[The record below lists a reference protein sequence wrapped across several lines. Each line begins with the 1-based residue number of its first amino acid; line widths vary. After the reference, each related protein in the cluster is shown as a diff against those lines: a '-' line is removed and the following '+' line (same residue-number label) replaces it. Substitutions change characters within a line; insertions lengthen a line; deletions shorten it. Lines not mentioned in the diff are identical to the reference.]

1 MDKSENVNLP
11 FRRILITGGAGFI
24 GSRLA
29 IHLRQVAPSSQ
40 IVVLDNLCRK
50 GSSLNLA
57 LLLDHGV
64 EFIEGDIRNSADL
77 NRIDGDL
84 IIACAA
90 EPSVMAGLNSSPR
103 YVLETNLLGTLQSL
117 EWARERGAAIYFFSS
132 SRIYPLSHVG
142 GIPVVEEESRFEWR
156 IEDAALSNY
165 LGRDGIKLG
174 FPTDGVKSMYG
185 ATKLSSED
193 LIREYAHSYDLPSMI
208 TRFGV
213 VSGAGQMG
221 QVQQGVLAYWTGK
234 HFFKQGLMYKGFGG
248 TGKQVRDFLPI
259 EDLCSLVIKQLERV
273 PESRAS
279 LYQAA
284 GGRNF
289 SVSLKELTAI
299 CQEVTG
305 QNVEINSVA
314 ESHQND
320 LPILM
325 LDSSLARVE
334 FQWEPTITAK
344 ELVGRIH
351 AWLIQNEKDL
361 KPIFCG
367 S

>member
-1 MDKSENVNLP
+1 MVKSGNVSLP

-29 IHLRQVAPSSQ
+29 IHIRQIAPTCEV
-40 IVVLDNLCRK
+40 VVLDNLTRK
-50 GSSLNLA
+50 GSSLNLG
-57 LLLDHGV
+57 LLQDHGV
-64 EFIEGDIRNSADL
+64 EFIKGDIRNSADL
-77 NRIDGDL
+77 APIDGDL

-90 EPSVMAGLNSSPR
+90 EPSVMAGINSSPR
-103 YVLETNLLGTLQSL
+103 YVIETNLLGTLQSL

-132 SRIYPLSHVG
+132 SRIYPLNHVG
-142 GIPVVEEESRFEWR
+142 SIPVFEGETRFEWNA
-156 IEDAALSNY
+156 EESNFKKH

-185 ATKLSSED
+185 TTKLSSED

-221 QVQQGVLAYWTGK
+221 QAQQGVLAFWAGK
-234 HFFKQGLMYKGFGG
+234 HFFEQSLVYKGFGG
-248 TGKQVRDFLPI
+248 AGKQVRDFLPI
-259 EDLCSLVIKQLERV
+259 EDLCALVVKQLGQV
-273 PESRAS
+273 PESRAV

-284 GGRNF
+284 GGRDF
-289 SVSLKELTAI
+289 SVSLMELTKI

-305 QNVEINSVA
+305 NKVLINSVA

-325 LDSSLARVE
+325 LDSSTARRD
-334 FQWEPTITAK
+334 FDWEPTITARD
-344 ELVGRIH
+344 LVGRIYE
-351 AWLIQNEKDL
+351 WLVSNESAL
-361 KPIFCG
+361 RPIFCG